1 MPTLTID
8 NVRISYPKLFVAKQ
22 IKGKG
27 EFKYSAAFLIPVDHP
42 KLAELYQIAEQVIAE
57 AYPNGQVPHG
67 FKPLPCYDAA
77 LNPKYAALP
86 DYLGMWVLNTSKRA
100 DQGAPEVV
108 DQNMQAVIQ
117 PGKIY
122 PGLVVNVGLSVYC
135 YDVDLSKGVT
145 TGLEA
150 IQIVKEGQ
158 RLDNK
163 PSADELFQ
171 PIAVSGSG
179 PGPGGAAG
187 GPGGAAGGPG
197 AAGGH
202 FDPLG

>member
-1 MPTLTID
+1 MPTITID

-27 EFKYSAAFLIPVDHP
+27 EFKYSAAFLIPVNHL
-42 KLAELYQIAEQVIAE
+42 KLMELYQIAEQVIAE
-57 AYPNGQVPHG
+57 AYPSGQIPHN
-67 FKPLPCYDAA
+67 FKALPCYDAA

-86 DYLGMWVLNTSKRA
+86 DYAGVWVLNTSKRA

-135 YDVDLSKGVT
+135 YDVETSKGIT

-150 IQIVKEGQ
+150 IQIVKDGP

-171 PIAVSGSG
+171 PIAVSG
-179 PGPGGAAG
+179 G
-187 GPGGAAGGPG
+187 GPGGAAGG
-197 AAGGH
+197 AAGGPGSAAGGK
-202 FDPLG
+202 FNPLA